1 MQAVTYSKNVFIP
14 LTNACRNRCGYCGF
28 RAARSTGS
36 TRSAISTR
44 SAVSARQDIH
54 IMRKDQ
60 VRTLLKAGREHGCK
74 EALFTFGERPESE
87 PLIKDRLESWGYQS
101 IIEYL
106 YDLCEEAI
114 DIGLL
119 PHSNPGVIG
128 EDELKLLK
136 DVNASMGLMLESSSS
151 RLCEK
156 GMPHE
161 FSPGKAPE
169 KRIGVIE
176 AAGRFKIPFTTGI
189 LIGIGETRDEIT
201 ASLLA
206 IKELD
211 DRYHHIQ
218 EVIIQN
224 FKPKPNTPMENHKE
238 PSIELMVDVIKTAR
252 AMMPDMDIQV
262 PPNLNPDPEKWKTL
276 LKSGATDLGGV
287 SPVTI
292 DYVNPLMQWPRIES
306 MEKAVRDMGLTLKER
321 LCIYPKFIKRGWYS
335 NRIDELIERY
345 VDEEGLV
352 R

>member
-1 MQAVTYSKNVFIP
+1 MHVVTYSKNVFIP

-28 RAARSTGS
+28 RSSNPT
-36 TRSAISTR
+36 
-44 SAVSARQDIH
+44 
-54 IMRKDQ
+54 IMGRDR
-60 VRTLLKAGREHGCK
+60 VRTLLKAGRKNGCK

-87 PLIKDRLESWGYQS
+87 PMIKDRLESWGYQS
-101 IIEYL
+101 TIEYL
-106 YDLCEEAI
+106 YDLCGDAI

-136 DVNASMGLMLESSSS
+136 DVNASMGLMLESSSR
-151 RLCEK
+151 RLCER

-161 FSPGKAPE
+161 FCPGKDPE
-169 KRIGVIE
+169 KRMAVIK

-189 LIGIGETRDEIT
+189 LIGIGETDDEIV
-201 ASLLA
+201 ASLRT
-206 IKELD
+206 IKELN

-224 FKPKPNTPMENHKE
+224 FKPKPGTPMEDHKE
-238 PSIELMVDVIKTAR
+238 PSVELMVDVVKSAR
-252 AMMPDMDIQV
+252 EMMPEMDIQV
-262 PPNLNPDPEKWKTL
+262 PPNLNPERWETF
-276 LKSGATDLGGV
+276 LKNGANDLGGV
-287 SPVTI
+287 SPVTK
-292 DYVNPLMQWPRIES
+292 DYVNPKMPWPSIER
-306 MEKAVRDMGLTLKER
+306 MEKRVKEMGLALKER

-335 NRIDELIERY
+335 NRINELIEGY